1 MSETQVRLKEFGVVE
16 DRVREQLLRCAE
28 QAEAAVLC
36 ADSHLGYSQPIGAA
50 VAYRDKISPSGVGYD
65 IACGNMAVR
74 TDVIAYEVHKREL
87 IDEIVASISFGIGR
101 NNKEQVDAPVL
112 NAIAGSPL
120 DFIRQMGWF
129 AAGQLGTV
137 GSGNHYVD
145 LFEDEGGMLWVGVHF
160 GSRGFGHRIA
170 TGFLN
175 LAHGRTFDT
184 RGKGT
189 GESMD
194 APPTLLDVNS
204 SVGQDYLHAMDLA
217 GQYAYAGR
225 EWVVAKVLR
234 IIGAREVERV
244 HNHHNFAWKER
255 HGGEDVWVVRKG
267 CTPAWP
273 GQRSFV
279 GGSMG
284 DAAVIIEGLD
294 TDEAREALHSTVHGA
309 GRVMSRNQAAGKRK
323 WVKGPDGRK
332 IPTRVG
338 GGAIDWEAAKA
349 ELDMRGIVLRGG
361 GADEAPGVY
370 KRLHDVLHYH
380 RGSIRVLHR
389 LQPIA
394 VAMAGE
400 DVDDPY
406 KD

>member
-1 MSETQVRLKEFGVVE
+1 MTAPSVKEFGIVE
-16 DRVREQLLRCAE
+16 DRVRAQLLRCAE
-28 QAEAAVLC
+28 DAVAAVLC

-74 TDVIAYEVHKREL
+74 TDVSAYELHRQEL
-87 IDEIVASISFGIGR
+87 MDEIVASISFGVGR
-101 NNKEQVDAPVL
+101 NNKETVDAPVL
-112 NAIAGSPL
+112 SAIAGSPL

-145 LFEDEGGMLWVGVHF
+145 LFEDENGDLWVGVHF
-160 GSRGFGHRIA
+160 GSRGFGHRVA

-175 LAHGRTFDT
+175 LARGRTFDA

-204 SVGQDYLHAMDLA
+204 ALGQDYLHAMDLA

-234 IIGAREVERV
+234 IIGAREVERI
-244 HNHHNFAWKER
+244 HNHHNFAWKET
-255 HGGEDVWVVRKG
+255 HGGEEVWVVRKG
-267 CTPAWP
+267 CTPAFP
-273 GQRSFV
+273 NQRSFV

-294 TDEAREALHSTVHGA
+294 TDEAREALHSTIHGA

-332 IPTRVG
+332 VPTRVG
-338 GGAIDWEAAKA
+338 GGAINWDEARRDLA
-349 ELDMRGIVLRGG
+349 ERGIVLRGG

-370 KRLHDVLHYH
+370 KRLNEVLQYH
-380 RGSIRVLHR
+380 FGSIRILHT
-389 LQPIA
+389 LQPIG
-394 VAMAGE
+394 VAMAGGDIE
-400 DVDDPY
+400 DPY